1 MFMLSTQGRE
11 EPGIAQ
17 RVQIF
22 ELFEV
27 RPIGS
32 VVLWVTPQMQTDEI
46 TLAELD

>member
-1 MFMLSTQGRE
+1 MAR
-11 EPGIAQ
+11 IAQ
-17 RVQIF
+17 RFHIL

-32 VVLWVTPQMQTDEI
+32 VVLWVAPRMQTDEI